1 MSSSSSLRSLASV
14 EGIVALLQSRGP
26 EIVSGLLVIAIGLQ
40 AAALVTDALGAG
52 DPPPIDAAAA
62 GYPAPIS
69 GPARRSVDLLAIAN
83 AHLFGKVE
91 TPADD
96 AANAPQT
103 SMPLVLAGLLA
114 ADDPAAGFAIV
125 GENAAAAK
133 LRTVG
138 SMLPGGARLHSV
150 YHDRIV
156 IERGGVLES
165 LSLPKQI
172 LASRPLPPPPPL
184 PTAPPN
190 DGDIAVERVRQAV
203 QQNPGALG
211 DVIRSQQVMADGKQR
226 GFRVYPGRSPAAFSR
241 LGLRPGDLITAVNGT
256 PLDDPSRG
264 EEVMRTLGSA
274 PEVRVTI
281 MRNGRQNDM
290 VLNMAQIAS
299 EAEQLNSAAD
309 GVLPIDQAQPL
320 PPPGSAP

>member
-1 MSSSSSLRSLASV
+1 MSSSSSLRSLASA

-26 EIVSGLLVIAIGLQ
+26 EIVAGLLVIAIGLQ
-40 AAALVTDALGAG
+40 SAVLVTDLFGAG
-52 DPPPIDAAAA
+52 DPPPVDAAAA
-62 GYPAPIS
+62 GYTPPAA
-69 GPARRSVDLLAIAN
+69 GPAHRTVDLLAIAN
-83 AHLFGKVE
+83 AHLFGQAE
-91 TPADD
+91 TPAGD

-114 ADDPAAGFAIV
+114 ADDPSAGFAIV

-133 LRTVG
+133 LHAVG
-138 SMLPGGARLHSV
+138 STLPGGARLHSV
-150 YHDRIV
+150 YGDRIV
-156 IERGGVLES
+156 IDRGGVLES
-165 LSLPKQI
+165 LTLPKQM
-172 LASRPLPPPPPL
+172 LASMNVPPPPL
-184 PTAPPN
+184 PATPN
-190 DGDIAVERVRQAV
+190 DGDAAVERVRQV
-203 QQNPGALG
+203 IQQNPGAIG
-211 DVIRSQQVMADGKQR
+211 DVIRTQQVMAGGKQR

-274 PEVRVTI
+274 PEVRVTV

-299 EAEQLNSAAD
+299 EAEQLNGAENATP
-309 GVLPIDQAQPL
+309 VDQAQPL

>member
-1 MSSSSSLRSLASV
+1 MSSSSSLRSLASP
-14 EGIVALLQSRGP
+14 EGIAALVQSRGP
-26 EIVSGLLVIAIGLQ
+26 EIVAGLLVVAIGAQ
-40 AAALVTDALGAG
+40 AAVLATDLLGAG
-52 DPPPIDAAAA
+52 DPAPIDAAAA
-62 GYPAPIS
+62 GYLPPA
-69 GPARRSVDLLAIAN
+69 GGGARRTVDLTTLAN
-83 AHLFGKVE
+83 AHLFGRAE
-91 TPADD
+91 TPAGD

-114 ADDPAAGFAIV
+114 ADDPSSGFAIV

-133 LRTVG
+133 LHAVG
-138 SMLPGGARLHSV
+138 STLPGGARLHSV
-150 YHDRIV
+150 YNDRIV

-165 LSLPKQI
+165 LTLPKQA
-172 LASRPLPPPPPL
+172 LATMSVAPPPM
-184 PTAPPN
+184 AAAG
-190 DGDIAVERVRQAV
+190 DGGVAVDRVRQAI

-211 DVIRSQQVMADGKQR
+211 DVIRSQQVMAGGKQR
-226 GFRVYPGRSPAAFSR
+226 GFRVYPGRNPAAFSR
-241 LGLRPGDLITAVNGT
+241 LGLRPGDLVTAINGT

-299 EAEQLNSAAD
+299 EAEQLSGAD
-309 GVLPIDQAQPL
+309 GATPIDQAAPM
-320 PPPGSAP
+320 PPPGSAQ